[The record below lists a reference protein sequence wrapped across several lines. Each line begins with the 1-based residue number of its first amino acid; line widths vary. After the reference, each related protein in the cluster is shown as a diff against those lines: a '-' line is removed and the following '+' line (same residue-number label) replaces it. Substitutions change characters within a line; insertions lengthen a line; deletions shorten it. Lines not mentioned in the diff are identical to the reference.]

1 VANYVL
7 KNGHA
12 LDYCGGSHALPY
24 LASLVSASYLI
35 QWWSACPF
43 SYVSDFNSFGSL
55 YFWKKKENYDFLF
68 ENKGLSHENRGL
80 MIPNNNCWLLCQII
94 DKKYLMMTLGEGFSG

>member
-1 VANYVL
+1 MANYVL

-55 YFWKKKENYDFLF
+55 YFWKKKEIYDFLS

-80 MIPNNNCWLLCQII
+80 WSLTINNC
-94 DKKYLMMTLGEGFSG
+94 